1 MPVFFGAAW
10 GCALF
15 LHGLRYRG
23 RNPSPMKFPVAFV
36 IPGALSLRLRPVL
49 LAGSML
55 AAGLLLTGVAVRQV
69 HEDTNARAAQQLE
82 REVATLETD
91 VLARFDAAQQSVEAL
106 RGLYAAHPDLDEA
119 AFSGYV
125 RAAKLLRR
133 VSGVTA
139 LSFVQ
144 HVLPA
149 AREDDALP
157 SGGAAP
163 SPAGGR
169 YAVRFFEPAQLWSA
183 DAHDDLGRDP
193 VRRSAIERAVE
204 AGEAALSA
212 ALALRAE
219 AAQRAGYLMLLPLY
233 RGGADPGTPERR
245 RAALVGLLGAHIT
258 VADLLAPVQERLGRD
273 LDMRL
278 YNGLHAGSALVWRG
292 DAGAVARQPLF
303 QAGRWLHVG
312 GRELRLD
319 VRSTGAFEAG
329 INRADE
335 HWTAAAGSVL
345 SVCMALLVGWLAS
358 GRARA
363 QLLALRLTRERDDVA
378 RRAERTLRQSEAML
392 DRAGRV
398 AGVGGWELD
407 LATHELRWTAQTCR
421 IHGVPVTRQ
430 RVPAKAAAEFY
441 PPVAWQRIQALVHE
455 CALNGTPWDEE
466 MLLRR
471 RDGRPVWVR
480 SLGEAQRDARGS
492 IVAVA
497 GALQDISDEHALR
510 YEIYRNERFM
520 RLVTNQ
526 IPGVVSYWTPALRC
540 TFANQAHLAWLGRT
554 PKQMLGLGL
563 RELLGEE
570 RFRLDEPHMRQAL
583 KGRPQRLERSRVRA
597 DGRETHYWLHFLPDW
612 DGEQVQGVVVVG
624 VDVTELKDTQRRLE
638 RSNELLRRRSDEAE
652 AATAAKSLFLAS
664 MSHEIRT
671 PMNAVL
677 GLLGLLRRTGLAPAQ
692 EAYAAKAER
701 AARSLLGLLNAV
713 LDFSKIEAG
722 RMELDP
728 QPFGLAALLQEVA
741 ELLSASLGDKPVS
754 LRVELDPA
762 LPATLVGDALRL
774 RQVLVNLGGNA
785 VKFTEAG
792 EVVLCLAVVERRGD
806 AVHVDV
812 SVRDS
817 GIGMEPQ
824 ALERIFQDFGQADAS
839 TARRYGG
846 TGLGLAIS
854 RHLVRLMGGELQVQ
868 SAPGQGSAFSF
879 RLSLPVAEEAPAP
892 AEPQAPAAPLS
903 AHVPRLPGLRVLVVE
918 DNEFNREVALELLR
932 LEGAQVTLAHDGR
945 EGVAAVQAAPDGFD
959 AVLMDLQMPVMG
971 GLAATA
977 ALRALPGG
985 ARLPIV
991 AMTAN
996 AMEADRQACLDAGMN
1011 EHISKPFEL
1020 DLVVRVLL
1028 RLAGRP
1034 TAAAAPAEAAAGAL
1048 DDAAAQG
1055 VIDARAAL
1063 QRLDGNT
1070 ALYLR
1075 LLAPAAQQMAAL
1087 AQECEA
1093 LLTDGRR
1100 RDAAALL
1107 HSRRSVAAMVGAV
1120 RLEAVIQGL
1129 ETALGGPAAVPADE
1143 AGLLARLR
1151 ESAAGSVVAMH
1162 ALLKD
1167 WSGGA
1172 VPAGGE
1178 TVG

>member
-1 MPVFFGAAW
+1 
-10 GCALF
+10 
-15 LHGLRYRG
+15 
-23 RNPSPMKFPVAFV
+23 
-36 IPGALSLRLRPVL
+36 
-49 LAGSML
+49 
-55 AAGLLLTGVAVRQV
+55 
-69 HEDTNARAAQQLE
+69 
-82 REVATLETD
+82 
-91 VLARFDAAQQSVEAL
+91 
-106 RGLYAAHPDLDEA
+106 
-119 AFSGYV
+119 
-125 RAAKLLRR
+125 
-133 VSGVTA
+133 
-139 LSFVQ
+139 
-144 HVLPA
+144 
-149 AREDDALP
+149 
-157 SGGAAP
+157 
-163 SPAGGR
+163 
-169 YAVRFFEPAQLWSA
+169 
-183 DAHDDLGRDP
+183 
-193 VRRSAIERAVE
+193 
-204 AGEAALSA
+204 
-212 ALALRAE
+212 
-219 AAQRAGYLMLLPLY
+219 
-233 RGGADPGTPERR
+233 
-245 RAALVGLLGAHIT
+245 
-258 VADLLAPVQERLGRD
+258 
-273 LDMRL
+273 
-278 YNGLHAGSALVWRG
+278 
-292 DAGAVARQPLF
+292 
-303 QAGRWLHVG
+303 
-312 GRELRLD
+312 
-319 VRSTGAFEAG
+319 
-329 INRADE
+329 
-335 HWTAAAGSVL
+335 
-345 SVCMALLVGWLAS
+345 
-358 GRARA
+358 
-363 QLLALRLTRERDDVA
+363 
-378 RRAERTLRQSEAML
+378 
-392 DRAGRV
+392 V

-407 LATHELRWTAQTCR
+407 LATHDLRWSAQTCR
-421 IHGVPVTRQ
+421 IHGVPVSRQ
-430 RVPAKAAAEFY
+430 RVPAQEAAEFY
-441 PPVAWQRIQALVHE
+441 PPAAWERIQALVHE

-492 IVAVA
+492 VVAVA

-520 RLVTNQ
+520 RLVTDQ

-540 TFANQAHLAWLGRT
+540 TFANQAHVAWVGRT
-554 PKQMLGLGL
+554 PTQMLGLSL

-570 RFRLDEPHMRQAL
+570 RYLVDEPHMRQAL
-583 KGRPQRLERSRVRA
+583 QGRPQRLERSRVRA
-597 DGRETHYWLHFLPDW
+597 DGRETHYWLHYLPDW

-677 GLLGLLRRTGLAPAQ
+677 GLLGLLRRGGLAPAQ
-692 EAYAAKAER
+692 DAYAAKAER

-728 QPFGLAALLQEVA
+728 QPFGPEPLLQEVA
-741 ELLSASLGDKPVS
+741 ELLSAGLGDKPVD

-762 LPATLVGDALRL
+762 LPDALVGDALRL

-785 VKFTEAG
+785 VKFTDAG
-792 EVVLCLAVVERRGD
+792 EVVLRLAVVERRGD
-806 AVHVDV
+806 AVQLDV

-854 RHLVRLMGGELQVQ
+854 RHLVQLMGGELQVR
-868 SAPGQGSAFSF
+868 STPGQGSVFSF
-879 RLSLPVAEEAPAP
+879 RLSLPVAEAPAP
-892 AEPQAPAAPLS
+892 AEPVAAAVAAP

-959 AVLMDLQMPVMG
+959 AVLMDLQMPVMD
-971 GLAATA
+971 GLTATA

-996 AMEADRQACLDAGMN
+996 AMEGDRQACLAAGMS

-1020 DLVVRVLL
+1020 DLVVRVLM
-1028 RLAGRP
+1028 RLTGRE
-1034 TAAAAPAEAAAGAL
+1034 AAAPAEAAADAV
-1048 DDAAAQG
+1048 DDAVAEG

-1063 QRLDGNT
+1063 QRLDGNA

-1093 LLTDGRR
+1093 LLADGRR

-1120 RLEAVIQGL
+1120 RLEAVMWAL
-1129 ETALGGPAAVPADE
+1129 EASLGGPAAEPADE

-1151 ESAAGSVVAMH
+1151 EAAAGSVVAMH
-1162 ALLKD
+1162 ALLED

-1172 VPAGGE
+1172 AAEGE
-1178 TVG
+1178 AVA